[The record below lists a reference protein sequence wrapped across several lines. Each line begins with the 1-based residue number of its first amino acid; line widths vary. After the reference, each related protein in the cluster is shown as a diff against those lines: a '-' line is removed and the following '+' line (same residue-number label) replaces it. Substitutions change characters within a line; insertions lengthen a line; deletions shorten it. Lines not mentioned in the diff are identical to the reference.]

1 MSQSEILT
9 GFNNHL
15 IEMIDALIDII
26 DDNKELKI
34 THASVLTLKK
44 ANPKL
49 IIIAWKK
56 YVLDKHEDNIMNGN
70 VNFFLNHDYST
81 DIQDVENSNLVLDK
95 ITIIKNTIKT
105 LDIDNINKTLKFLQN
120 LTKLCK
126 VYYTL

>member
-95 ITIIKNTIKT
+95 ITIIKNTIK
-105 LDIDNINKTLKFLQN
+105 
-120 LTKLCK
+120 
-126 VYYTL
+126 